1 MEKDPER
8 EKRLNEVYKYLCY
21 HHGIDNKTMF
31 ADALRVQRTGLSA
44 ALNGSKANLT
54 DNLFTKIC
62 AAFPGVFN
70 LDYLLTGKGELLA
83 NSESKQPNE
92 NEAATPPAA
101 LDMSFLFEKAID
113 KITASNDK
121 TIASMEA
128 QVAKLEETIKTK
140 DKLIHILE
148 LRIRDLEFTINTMK
162 LDADKNSY
170 PGSMSN
176 FASEPI
182 IHKSDD
188 V

>member
-1 MEKDPER
+1 MVGR
-8 EKRLNEVYKYLCY
+8 QKRLNEVYEHLRKFFGVHTKIDFAEAIKYS
-21 HHGIDNKTMF
+21 
-31 ADALRVQRTGLSA
+31 RVYITNA
-44 ALNGSKANLT
+44 MNGDEKNLT
-54 DNLFTKIC
+54 DKLFKNIC
-62 AAFPGVFN
+62 EAYPGVFN
-70 LDYLLTGKGELLA
+70 LDYLLDGKGDLLTV
-83 NSESKQPNE
+83 EEDVHTQDIE
-92 NEAATPPAA
+92 RATTPAA

-121 TIASMEA
+121 IIASMEA
-128 QVAKLEETIKTK
+128 QVAKLEETIKAK

-170 PGSMSN
+170 HGSMSN
-176 FASEPI
+176 FASEPT